1 MWLFLCYEVTTDMAS
16 NNQGTKEKTFP
27 AFPVSQRLVDIGIN
41 MINKEEDHCR
51 TSQQW
56 PAHN

>member
-51 TSQQW
+51 TSQQ
-56 PAHN
+56 